1 MKFGVLFFLLLFA
14 FFPVASPAQQSNTKA
29 ALTDNQKDGRRVF
42 QQKCAMC
49 HVPATATAKTLGPGL
64 SKSLIV
70 DNEDAIRDA
79 ITNGQSNL
87 MPGFKYILTP
97 TQIGNIID
105 YLKTL
110 DSPARVL
117 SSERPER

>member
-1 MKFGVLFFLLLFA
+1 MKCGVAVFLSLFTI
-14 FFPVASPAQQSNTKA
+14 FPGTILAQQSNAK
-29 ALTDNQKDGRRVF
+29 LTDNQKEGRRIF

-64 SKSLIV
+64 SKAIV
-70 DNEDAIRDA
+70 VADEDAIRLA
-79 ITNGQSNL
+79 IMNGMSNT
-87 MPGFKYILTP
+87 MPGFKYSLT
-97 TQIGNIID
+97 TAQVGNIID

-110 DSPARVL
+110 DSPPHAL